1 MSLLASRY
9 LGLKLAH
16 PIIASA
22 SPLTATFDGMRR
34 LEDAGAA
41 AVVMISLREEEV
53 RVEDAA
59 YATLTEIT
67 AGSHPE
73 AATYFPVLPDYRF
86 GLSGHLETLR
96 RAAEAL
102 HIPVIASLKGVS
114 DDGWLDFALQLQQAG
129 AAALELD
136 FCFLSTDFAVTG
148 RDIESRYLDVL
159 RRVKNKLKIPISLKL
174 PPLFT
179 AFGNFVK
186 QLEAAGADGVTLFN
200 LFQPDM
206 DVEKLSITGE
216 PELSSR
222 PDIQLPLT
230 WIALLSRQVN
240 LSLAAGGG
248 IDSDVE
254 VVKFLLAGADAV
266 ATTLSSLR
274 DGPDWMTT
282 LVVGL
287 ERWLERNSF
296 ASVGEVRGR
305 LDAAHFSWPTCLLR
319 ERERTST

>member
-1 MSLLASRY
+1 
-9 LGLKLAH
+9 
-16 PIIASA
+16 
-22 SPLTATFDGMRR
+22 
-34 LEDAGAA
+34 
-41 AVVMISLREEEV
+41 
-53 RVEDAA
+53 
-59 YATLTEIT
+59 
-67 AGSHPE
+67 
-73 AATYFPVLPDYRF
+73 
-86 GLSGHLETLR
+86 
-96 RAAEAL
+96 
-102 HIPVIASLKGVS
+102 
-114 DDGWLDFALQLQQAG
+114 
-129 AAALELD
+129 
-136 FCFLSTDFAVTG
+136 
-148 RDIESRYLDVL
+148 
-159 RRVKNKLKIPISLKL
+159 
-174 PPLFT
+174 
-179 AFGNFVK
+179 
-186 QLEAAGADGVTLFN
+186 
-200 LFQPDM
+200 M